1 MGSRGQISEE
11 SAMLRD
17 VLRELRELRG
27 MCAGL
32 GRQMSDMQ
40 ERQTAMERQ
49 MERLAS
55 SSSSSSITSSPPD
68 SSPSSSAQ
76 SSPPSSSSSSSSA
89 PFAASL
95 SVSSRALASYGSSC
109 RGPAGTTAGSFLAE
123 PESSWAPPVRPG
135 HLNFP
140 KYVLSSQFK
149 STLAGFMSMM
159 NHTCQAPDTPS
170 SPRMQAPTTSLLPAS
185 VSQQPSVDLT
195 QTTLVAIL
203 PSGNLLGSFDKPWM
217 IERMASAAEA
227 YLPKHDFPLPGYDKF
242 FKNQRKPLL
251 VAADDQFRKLLHY
264 SWEELR
270 EINTFRLYPTYL
282 HDTLGQ
288 WFQEWD
294 RLGPERVSPVYVVTC
309 PMIDRNGRVLH
320 TLSRSQAFYDDRGEY
335 SWSVSV
341 IDNWQ
346 YSDDP
351 AAQSPASAEDEADA
365 TAHQPQRQTHQAQQ
379 PQHPSVTHPAAL
391 PSQLSL
397 DVSQLQFDEY
407 QTPPVLDE
415 LLDGI
420 YSQFLHDDIS

>member
-11 SAMLRD
+11 SAMLRE

-55 SSSSSSITSSPPD
+55 SSSSSSSSVTSSPPD
-68 SSPSSSAQ
+68 SFPCSSAQ
-76 SSPPSSSSSSSSA
+76 SSPSSSSA
-89 PFAASL
+89 PSATFAASL
-95 SVSSRALASYGSSC
+95 SASSRALASYGSSC
-109 RGPAGTTAGSFLAE
+109 RGPAATTAGSFLAE
-123 PESSWAPPVRPG
+123 PESSWAPPLRPG

-140 KYVLSSQFK
+140 KYVLGSQFK
-149 STLAGFMSMM
+149 STIAGFMSMM
-159 NHTCQAPDTPS
+159 KPTCQAPDTPS
-170 SPRMQAPTTSLLPAS
+170 SPRMQAPTTSLLPVS

-217 IERMASAAEA
+217 IERMASASEA

-242 FKNQRKPLL
+242 FKHQRKPLL
-251 VAADDQFRKLLHY
+251 VAADDQFRKLLNY

-309 PMIDRNGRVLH
+309 PMIDRNGRILH
-320 TLSRSQAFYDDRGEY
+320 TLTRSQAFYDDRGEY
-335 SWSVSV
+335 GWSVTV
-341 IDNWQ
+341 VDNWQ
-346 YSDDP
+346 HSDDP
-351 AAQSPASAEDEADA
+351 AAQSPASAGDEADA
-365 TAHQPQRQTHQAQQ
+365 TAHQPQPQTHQAQQ
-379 PQHPSVTHPAAL
+379 PLYHSSVTHPAAL

-397 DVSQLQFDEY
+397 DASRLLDGY

>member
-1 MGSRGQISEE
+1 
-11 SAMLRD
+11 
-17 VLRELRELRG
+17 
-27 MCAGL
+27 
-32 GRQMSDMQ
+32 
-40 ERQTAMERQ
+40 
-49 MERLAS
+49 
-55 SSSSSSITSSPPD
+55 
-68 SSPSSSAQ
+68 
-76 SSPPSSSSSSSSA
+76 
-89 PFAASL
+89 L

-264 SWEELR
+264 SW
-270 EINTFRLYPTYL
+270 
-282 HDTLGQ
+282 
-288 WFQEWD
+288 
-294 RLGPERVSPVYVVTC
+294 V
-309 PMIDRNGRVLH
+309 
-320 TLSRSQAFYDDRGEY
+320 
-335 SWSVSV
+335 
-341 IDNWQ
+341 
-346 YSDDP
+346 
-351 AAQSPASAEDEADA
+351 
-365 TAHQPQRQTHQAQQ
+365 
-379 PQHPSVTHPAAL
+379 
-391 PSQLSL
+391 
-397 DVSQLQFDEY
+397 
-407 QTPPVLDE
+407 
-415 LLDGI
+415 I
-420 YSQFLHDDIS
+420 YSPSHHASFRFAPMLTWVVCRVVSCVVCAITENRRSCVRSIRSDCTRRTCTTRWGSGSKSGTGWVRSG